1 MRQLQI
7 KSLLVHKTSSLHP
20 QLFILCL
27 TKQCH
32 GVTLVK
38 EVVIRFY
45 IKNLTQRENK
55 FCNTMLHFCQ
65 LQRLKRTDR
74 IFCDWT
80 IRLALFFKVF
90 FKFQPKITGIGK
102 KWSIKYW
109 FSEFS
114 TRKGDLVFWHP
125 LTIPHPGYSTGST
138 STAEI

>member
-45 IKNLTQRENK
+45 IKNSTQRENK
-55 FCNTMLHFCQ
+55 FCNAMLHFCQ

-90 FKFQPKITGIGK
+90 LNSSPKLPESEKIGQLSTG
-102 KWSIKYW
+102 